1 MDPGG
6 ETDVQ
11 AQVRRARLCLGDELG
26 REVETI
32 HSVASFC
39 QRQRDSSIPASDV
52 EDTGLF
58 REHCLERLND
68 LQIPVGLSSRC
79 ELVGS
84 KGCVKPG
91 AQPFGLGHSRV
102 CYATSSRPR
111 PASPWP
117 AASSYESQSIRQTH
131 V

>member
-39 QRQRDSSIPASDV
+39 QRERDSSIPASDV

-58 REHCLERLND
+58 REHCLERLDD

-84 KGCVKPG
+84 KGCVKPA
-91 AQPFGLGHSRV
+91 AQPFGTRTFARLLRYIV
-102 CYATSSRPR
+102 AAE
-111 PASPWP
+111 ASF
-117 AASSYESQSIRQTH
+117 AVACRIF